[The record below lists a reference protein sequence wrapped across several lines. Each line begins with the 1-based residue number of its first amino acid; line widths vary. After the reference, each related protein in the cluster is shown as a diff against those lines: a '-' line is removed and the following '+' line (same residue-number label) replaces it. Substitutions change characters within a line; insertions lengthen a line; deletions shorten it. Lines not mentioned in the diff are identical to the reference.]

1 MTKYKKSTTFVAK
14 RSVTNL
20 ILRGFLQ
27 FTEHF
32 RDYFCLLATDSIFS
46 ESDMS
51 GKHAELSNG
60 EFSLPVIMEVKGKGE
75 LASFRAKTYMMRE
88 EGKPIR
94 VYGRHACITLLR
106 TIFAYGINPNFLS
119 PHVLKLST
127 RSKTKNKAA
136 LSLPLGFWSEKP
148 VKLTRDKVSKLLQAD
163 LKRARE
169 TYDSFSFFE
178 NKKSVSS
185 EPYVMD
191 DILHDPTFDYPP
203 KSNDKF
209 PFVKINRFS
218 TAIST
223 ESRIQ
228 SLRSNT
234 KKYLERY

>member
-14 RSVTNL
+14 RSATNL

-27 FTEHF
+27 LTEHF

-51 GKHAELSNG
+51 GKHTELSNG
-60 EFSLPVIMEVKGKGE
+60 EFSLPVIMEAKGKGE

-94 VYGRHACITLLR
+94 VYGRHAWHCFIEDYFRLWNKPEFPFTTRIEVKHTL
-106 TIFAYGINPNFLS
+106 
-119 PHVLKLST
+119 
-127 RSKTKNKAA
+127 KTKNRAA

-148 VKLTRDKVSKLLQAD
+148 VKLTRAKVSKLIQAD

-169 TYDSFSFFE
+169 TYDSFSLFE

-185 EPYVMD
+185 DPYVMD
-191 DILHDPTFDYPP
+191 DILHDPTFSYPP
-203 KSNDKF
+203 KSNEKF
-209 PFVKINRFS
+209 PFIKINRFS
-218 TAIST
+218 TF
-223 ESRIQ
+223 E
-228 SLRSNT
+228 
-234 KKYLERY
+234 